1 MSSGILLASMKLRG
15 SFMDKIMI
23 LGASV
28 YQVPL
33 IKTAKRMG
41 LYTIVSSM
49 PGAYPGFDYA
59 DKAYYINTVD
69 KEAILE
75 ICRKEGVNG
84 ICTSG
89 TDVAVAT
96 IGYVND
102 QMGLSGISEIAADK
116 ACDKFQ
122 MKEAFAEGSVAAS
135 RYVRV
140 TSLEEAYAAA
150 EQIGYP
156 VVVKCV
162 DSSGSRGI
170 NVIDTREEMSAAY
183 EEAVRYSRKDY
194 VLIESKLGGHEIGVD
209 GMVEN
214 GELILL
220 APHEKFTYKFRGATM
235 PAGHAFPYKCSDKV
249 YDEIAKQITLATR
262 SLGID
267 NTAFNSDV
275 FVDGDEVYII
285 EMGGRAGATCIPELI
300 SIYYGFD
307 FYEQM
312 INNALG
318 RPVVM
323 PEGDVRVPCM
333 AKLLMSP
340 VDGTISYIDEEKL
353 DAIRGEGITVRLDYG
368 VGDSIEKMYNGTTR
382 IGHVIAAVDDEDEFD
397 RIKDRV
403 YSAMFVD
410 GRSLEELWR
419 D

>member
-1 MSSGILLASMKLRG
+1 
-15 SFMDKIMI
+15 MDKIMI

-33 IKTAKRMG
+33 IRTAKRMG
-41 LYTIVSSM
+41 LYTVVSSM

-59 DKAYYINTVD
+59 DKAYYVNTVD
-69 KEAILE
+69 KEAILD
-75 ICRKEGVNG
+75 ICRKEGISG

-102 QMGLSGISEIAADK
+102 QMGLSGISEEAANK
-116 ACDKFQ
+116 ACDKFR
-122 MKEAFAEGSVAAS
+122 MKEAFAEGNVAAS

-140 TSLEEAYAAA
+140 TSLDEAYEAA
-150 EQIGYP
+150 EKIGYP

-170 NVIDTREEMSAAY
+170 NVVDRREDLKGAY
-183 EEAVRYSRKDY
+183 DEAVRYSRKDY
-194 VLIESKLGGHEIGVD
+194 VLIESKLSGHEIGVD
-209 GMVEN
+209 GMVVN

-249 YDEIAKQITLATR
+249 YNEIAEQITRATN

-275 FVDGDEVYII
+275 FIDGDDVYII

-318 RPVVM
+318 KPVVM
-323 PEGDVRVPCM
+323 PEGAEMVPCM

-340 VDGTISYIDEEKL
+340 VDGTLTYIDEEKL
-353 DAIRGEGITVRLDYG
+353 DAIRNEGVTVKLDYG
-368 VGDSIEKMYNGTTR
+368 VGNNIEKMYNGTTR
-382 IGHVIAAVDDEDEFD
+382 IGHVIAKADDESAFD

-403 YSAMFVD
+403 YSAMYVD

-419 D
+419 E